1 MFMLKCCS
9 LMVLLPVSIFLTL
22 SFFVLLAL
30 RKVEEKWLK
39 VFGYLI
45 VSFLI
50 LSTLIVFSG
59 LACGMI
65 KRTKGMGCMLNQKM
79 KMSAMSGMLQKNNM
93 PCMEMTE
100 KGTLSG
106 K

>member
-1 MFMLKCCS
+1 MFMFKCCA

-22 SFFVLLAL
+22 SFFVLLVL
-30 RKVEEKWLK
+30 RKIEEKWLK
-39 VFGYLI
+39 AFGYLI

-59 LACGMI
+59 VICGMI
-65 KRTKGMGCMLNQKM
+65 KGKRGMGCMLNQKM
-79 KMSAMSGMLQKNNM
+79 KMSAMSGMMQKNGM

>member
-22 SFFVLLAL
+22 SFFVLLVL

-39 VFGYLI
+39 AFGYFI

-59 LACGMI
+59 VAYSMI
-65 KRTKGMGCMLNQKM
+65 KGARGGCMLRQKM
-79 KMSAMSGMLQKNNM
+79 KMGAMSGMMQQNSM
-93 PCMEMTE
+93 PCMEMKE
-100 KGTLSG
+100 QRIFSG